1 MRVKDL
7 HACGQVVELWWRKR
21 RLTCPEPLC
30 GTGSFTQQSEAIP
43 ARARLT
49 GRLREA
55 IATAVTGLTTT
66 STRVFQSR
74 VYPLERGTDLPGLLV
89 FSLAETSERRTAPA
103 PGIMERVLRVQI
115 VAVAR
120 ALADLDDTLDGI
132 CKEVEMA
139 LAGLAKTITLTST
152 DIEMQGTSD
161 RPVGQAAMTYEVV
174 YLAAEN
180 APDVAF

>member
-1 MRVKDL
+1 MANHL
-7 HACGQVVELWWRKR
+7 R
-21 RLTCPEPLC
+21 R
-30 GTGSFTQQSEAIP
+30 QI
-43 ARARLT
+43 
-49 GRLREA
+49 REA

-89 FSLAETSERRTAPA
+89 FSLAETSERRTMPA
-103 PGIMERVLRVQI
+103 PGLMERTLRVQV

-132 CKEVEMA
+132 CKEVEVALAMPCAA

-152 DIEMQGTSD
+152 DIELQGTSD

-174 YLAAEN
+174 YMAAEN

>member
-1 MRVKDL
+1 MANHL
-7 HACGQVVELWWRKR
+7 R
-21 RLTCPEPLC
+21 R
-30 GTGSFTQQSEAIP
+30 QI
-43 ARARLT
+43 
-49 GRLREA
+49 REA
-55 IATAVTGLTTT
+55 IATAVTGLATT

-120 ALADLDDTLDGI
+120 SLADLDDTLDGI
-132 CKEVEMA
+132 CKEVEIALAMPCSA
-139 LAGLAKTITLTST
+139 LAGIAKTITLTST

>member
-1 MRVKDL
+1 MANHL
-7 HACGQVVELWWRKR
+7 R
-21 RLTCPEPLC
+21 RR
-30 GTGSFTQQSEAIP
+30 I
-43 ARARLT
+43 
-49 GRLREA
+49 REA

-139 LAGLAKTITLTST
+139 LAMPCSALAGLAKTITLTST